1 MRIAVVDDTISEQKY
16 VCECIERFF
25 KEHQMKYEL
34 AVFSSGSEFLRRK
47 DFGFDIAL
55 LDICMEGI
63 NGFETAQC
71 IRHHNQECR
80 LIFLT
85 VSDDFA
91 VRSYRVQAFD
101 YFIKPYTYDQFA
113 ETMER
118 CVKSLNIDA
127 SYIELKSSRMH
138 VRVMCREILY
148 ADYHNHYVQIHT
160 DSDIIRSKMYFD
172 ELETML
178 KDPRF
183 LYCNRNCMVNM
194 DRIKGV
200 EKLGFLME
208 NGEYVPIKK
217 ADHRAIQQAYAD
229 YVFKK
234 MAGTDHG

>member
-1 MRIAVVDDTISEQKY
+1 
-16 VCECIERFF
+16 
-25 KEHQMKYEL
+25 
-34 AVFSSGSEFLRRK
+34 
-47 DFGFDIAL
+47 
-55 LDICMEGI
+55 
-63 NGFETAQC
+63 
-71 IRHHNQECR
+71 
-80 LIFLT
+80 
-85 VSDDFA
+85 
-91 VRSYRVQAFD
+91 
-101 YFIKPYTYDQFA
+101 
-113 ETMER
+113 
-118 CVKSLNIDA
+118 
-127 SYIELKSSRMH
+127 MH

-217 ADHRAIQQAYAD
+217 LITGQYGRHMQTTCL
-229 YVFKK
+229 KK
-234 MAGTDHG
+234 WPGLIMDD